1 MKEHLIK
8 PCNLVVNN
16 NIDTE
21 VLTEAINSI
30 SPLRLI
36 LNADF

>member
-1 MKEHLIK
+1 MREDKIR
-8 PCNLVVNN
+8 PCNLAINC

-21 VLTEAINSI
+21 VLTEAINVI
-30 SPLRLI
+30 SPLRLA